1 MSRNRA
7 HLPYSS
13 EVSSKVSS
21 RRGITHRGPVA
32 AQLSLHVTGTFRGP
46 CPVTSVSGLLSIPS
60 TPQKETPLLSSP
72 SPRESRE
79 GIGAQEDQTSL

>member
-21 RRGITHRGPVA
+21 RRGPVA

-72 SPRESRE
+72 SPRESRG